1 MSSLRQFAQRE
12 AAEVC
17 GFASA
22 AVDLLTEDDPAASM
36 ISAGLSGTSSTSHL
50 PDPPGVVT
58 IRLNYQLGLPG
69 MLFSLLDYETDGSLV
84 SDIHDTLSSI
94 MASMASD
101 NLQSWLA
108 LCREVLNDQNKPG
121 AAATTGSG
129 HDKIGSPGHSDDEE
143 DPDQKK
149 ADDDTKF
156 TFADDPDAARRAL
169 MIQPRWTTRVFAAQ
183 CLRKIIQE
191 CCQGNRAHYDLTLA
205 REIQLTPLSGDFLV
219 LHLPE
224 LVGVAYVAAIS
235 DADPLRLEGLRTLQV
250 IIEMFGETP
259 EPEPAFPGQV
269 ILEQHQA
276 QVGAAVRPAF
286 SEDTP
291 SHVTA
296 AACDVCSAWIGSG
309 VARNLRSGH

>member
-129 HDKIGSPGHSDDEE
+129 HDKIGS
-143 DPDQKK
+143 
-149 ADDDTKF
+149 
-156 TFADDPDAARRAL
+156 
-169 MIQPRWTTRVFAAQ
+169 
-183 CLRKIIQE
+183 
-191 CCQGNRAHYDLTLA
+191 
-205 REIQLTPLSGDFLV
+205 
-219 LHLPE
+219 
-224 LVGVAYVAAIS
+224 
-235 DADPLRLEGLRTLQV
+235 
-250 IIEMFGETP
+250 
-259 EPEPAFPGQV
+259 
-269 ILEQHQA
+269 
-276 QVGAAVRPAF
+276 
-286 SEDTP
+286 
-291 SHVTA
+291 
-296 AACDVCSAWIGSG
+296 
-309 VARNLRSGH
+309 RSGHHLKNLTSLTTLTTQTTQTIFIFLNKSHFVYFILNFI